1 MEENTVI
8 NNTSFTNYLDKY
20 FVVKDK
26 NGNLIPFNNW
36 SSKHSIKN
44 NIKNSPYYSYLTFDA
59 EEVIKQV
66 RIDTA
71 IKDLENCGL
80 I

>member
-8 NNTSFTNYLDKY
+8 NTSFTNYLDKY

-36 SSKHSIKN
+36 NSKHSIKN
-44 NIKNSPYYSYLTFDA
+44 NIKNSPYYSYLTYDV
-59 EEVIKQV
+59 EETIKQI
-66 RIDTA
+66 RIDEALTA
-71 IKDLENCGL
+71 LEIHGL